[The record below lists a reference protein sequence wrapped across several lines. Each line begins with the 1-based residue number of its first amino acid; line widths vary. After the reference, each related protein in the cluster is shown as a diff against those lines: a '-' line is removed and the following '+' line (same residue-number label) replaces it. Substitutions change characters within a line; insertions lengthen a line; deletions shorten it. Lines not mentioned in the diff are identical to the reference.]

1 MATHDHRQMSDR
13 EEPAG
18 RRGFWGDFNATAM
31 WAGITA
37 FIWYAFGTV
46 PLHIAVSQQLGV
58 TAAQTSSWIF
68 IVWASG
74 AVSSVV
80 LSVHYRQPLP
90 ITWTIPGLIYLGTLA
105 DQFSYAEL
113 VAANLVSGVLILL
126 LGFLGVGARI
136 MKWLPLPIVMGMF
149 AGSIFVYVTRMVG
162 ATVTDTAVVGTT
174 VIAYLVSRHFASP
187 RVPPVGMAMIFGG
200 IAVFLTKSYTPAAVA
215 WALPTIAVPQMTF
228 SLSAIVAVSL
238 PMVVLAMG
246 LGNVQGLGFLMSQGY
261 KVPVNRVSVVLGL
274 NSIVNA
280 LFGGHPAIVARTGV
294 AILASPEAGPAQ
306 SRYWANIVAATLT
319 ILIAIA
325 AAPVASLLGILPKS
339 FIFALAGLAILSSFQ
354 DAMTKAFSNQ
364 LSFGAVAA
372 FAVAAVPFSV
382 FGITSAFWALVAG
395 LVASLVVERGQLVEY
410 WRRKDQSRESN
421 ALTQPSAS

>member
-1 MATHDHRQMSDR
+1 MANHDHRQMSDR

-18 RRGFWGDFNATAM
+18 RQGFWGDFNATAM

-46 PLHIAVSQQLGV
+46 PMHIAVSQQLGV

-162 ATVTDTAVVGTT
+162 ATVADTAIVGTT
-174 VIAYLVSRHFASP
+174 VVAYLVSRHFASP

-200 IAVFLTKSYTPAAVA
+200 IAVFLTQSYTPAAVA

-319 ILIAIA
+319 ILIAVA
-325 AAPVASLLGILPKS
+325 AAPVASLLGILPKA

-364 LSFGAVAA
+364 LSFGAVVA
-372 FAVAAVPFSV
+372 FAVAAVPFAV

-410 WRRKDQSRESN
+410 WRRTDQSRESKP
-421 ALTQPSAS
+421 LTQPNAS

>member
-1 MATHDHRQMSDR
+1 MANHDHRQMSDR

-18 RRGFWGDFNATAM
+18 RQGFWGDFNATAM

-162 ATVTDTAVVGTT
+162 ATVADTAIVGTT
-174 VIAYLVSRHFASP
+174 VVAYLVSRHFASP

-200 IAVFLTKSYTPAAVA
+200 IAVFLTQSYTPAAVA

-319 ILIAIA
+319 ILIAVA
-325 AAPVASLLGILPKS
+325 AAPVASLLGILPKA

-364 LSFGAVAA
+364 LSFGAVVA
-372 FAVAAVPFSV
+372 FAVAAVPFAV

-410 WRRKDQSRESN
+410 WRRTDQSRESKP
-421 ALTQPSAS
+421 LTQASAS